1 MASSSVA
8 SFFLDGLNTSSTVGA
23 HGPSY
28 VASIIW
34 SELHVGL
41 AYVASITWSKLR
53 SKYYMARVTK

>member
-34 SELHVGL
+34 SELHV

>member
-28 VASIIW
+28 VASIILW
-34 SELHVGL
+34 SELHV